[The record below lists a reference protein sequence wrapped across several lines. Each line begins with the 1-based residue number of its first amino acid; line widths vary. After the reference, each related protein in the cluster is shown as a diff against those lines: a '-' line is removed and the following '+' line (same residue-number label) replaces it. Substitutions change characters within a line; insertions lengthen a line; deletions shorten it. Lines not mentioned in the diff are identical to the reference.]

1 MLGMKGK
8 KSGSRRLPQCTFR
21 FAGLLR
27 NRGTL
32 RLGFLRLFD
41 GCNTLLPVGN
51 LELFSHI
58 SCLREVRGGSEFAP
72 AWHSPQW
79 LALRFH

>member
-8 KSGSRRLPQCTFR
+8 DLVHGKCFLQLLRQSLFSELGEEQQLLPQCTFR

-27 NRGTL
+27 SSGTL

-41 GCNTLLPVGN
+41 GCNSLLPFGS
-51 LELFSHI
+51 LQLFSHI
-58 SCLREVRGGSEFAP
+58 SCLRLS
-72 AWHSPQW
+72 
-79 LALRFH
+79 